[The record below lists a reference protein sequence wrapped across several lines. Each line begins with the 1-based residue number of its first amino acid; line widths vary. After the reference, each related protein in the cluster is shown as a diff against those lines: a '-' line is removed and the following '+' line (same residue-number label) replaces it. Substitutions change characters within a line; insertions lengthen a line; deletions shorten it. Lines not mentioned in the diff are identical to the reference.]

1 MQKECNTSLK
11 QHAKQ
16 KGTTSVCCV
25 VFLFLLCFG
34 FLFHNTTQGLEKSP
48 LAFSVILPLESK
60 SSGAMYL
67 SNNDQG

>member
-34 FLFHNTTQGLEKSP
+34 FLFHNTTQEVAPRLFGD
-48 LAFSVILPLESK
+48 LAFGVKELRCHVPVK
-60 SSGAMYL
+60 
-67 SNNDQG
+67 Q

>member
-16 KGTTSVCCV
+16 KGTTSMCCV

-34 FLFHNTTQGLEKSP
+34 FLFHNTTQEVA